1 MLPWTYRRLPLISSH
16 EPNTTSWNI
25 SIHRSN
31 DIDENNNARFVVN
44 GKQILIRG
52 GGWAPDLLQR
62 MSVQRHTRML
72 RLSKDLGMNAIRL
85 EGKLQVR
92 TIYYSTRIVSYS
104 IQRVCTYAMPCR

>member
-1 MLPWTYRRLPLISSH
+1 MSPWTLRRLPLMSSYN
-16 EPNTTSWNI
+16 PNQSSWHI

-62 MSVQRHTRML
+62 MSTQRHARML

-85 EGKLQVR
+85 EGKLQV
-92 TIYYSTRIVSYS
+92 
-104 IQRVCTYAMPCR
+104 CTEHAVPLALLA